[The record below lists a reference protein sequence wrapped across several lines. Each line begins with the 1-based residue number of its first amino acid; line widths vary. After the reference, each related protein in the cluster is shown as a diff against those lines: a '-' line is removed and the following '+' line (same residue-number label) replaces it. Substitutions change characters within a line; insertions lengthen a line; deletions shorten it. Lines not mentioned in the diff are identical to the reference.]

1 MPSKILKNKPLVE
14 TILEVKWALTSPVP
28 GVLIDPHYK
37 ILVGRLYDRVFSD
50 YGEHEQLPTA
60 MIPDE
65 IVGHMVQHR
74 FRFGPNDWPLLQIGP
89 GILTLNDTH
98 KYIWSDFRNRA
109 LTAVSKLFEAHPKPS
124 DLKIESLL
132 LRYINAIEF
141 DYSAQDLF
149 QFLKDKMK
157 VGITLPESLFTSQGI
172 QQNPTVL
179 SLQSSFVCRN
189 PNGLVTVRFASGQKE
204 ARPALL
210 WETLVE
216 SKDGG
221 VPAMPAGFA
230 SWIDTAH
237 TITDDWFFKIIEG
250 ELERRFSGE

>member
-14 TILEVKWALTSPVP
+14 TILEVKWALTSPAP

-37 ILVGRLYDRVFSD
+37 ILVGRLYDRVSSD

-60 MIPDE
+60 TIPDE
-65 IVGHMVQHR
+65 IIGQMVQHR

-98 KYIWSDFRNRA
+98 KYIWSDFRSRA
-109 LTAVSKLFEAHPKPS
+109 LTAVNKLFEAHPKPS

-141 DYSAQDLF
+141 DYSAQNLF
-149 QFLKDKMK
+149 PFLRDKMK
-157 VGITLPESLFTSQGI
+157 VGISLPESLFTNQGI
-172 QQNPTVL
+172 RQNPTVL
-179 SLQSSFVCRN
+179 SLQSSFICPN
-189 PNGLVTVRFASGQKE
+189 PKGLVTVRFASGQKE

-210 WETLVE
+210 WETLIE
-216 SKDGG
+216 SKSDGI
-221 VPAMPAGFA
+221 PTMPVAFA
-230 SWIDTAH
+230 SWINEAH
-237 TITDDWFFKIIEG
+237 AITDDWFFKLIEG
-250 ELERRFSGE
+250 ELERRFSDE